1 MKMIVMSSG
10 QLAGTS
16 TKPVMMSLSGGG
28 GVKTVSVR
36 GGPGGNQILSLPGGM
51 QGQTQTMM
59 IGGKPVTVLTSGA
72 ASQMG
77 GKTVQLVSAGGQQ
90 MVMSS
95 GGQQVMMS
103 GGQQVVMSG
112 AGGQQM
118 VVMQGG
124 QPTASVGATTS
135 DGPVTSDAALAQ
147 LAAEAGLLE
156 GEGGA
161 ELGEGVTL
169 QLEGGVMEHGGGGSD
184 MSQAQLDGGMVTP
197 QEGGSEAGDQMDIQ
211 QYLDM
216 YQPENNVDTMD
227 MYSTQVDG
235 DPGDEEVE
243 EPETGAEPSM
253 PTVTEADEVPAVTV
267 AAGAVTDHLSLAIN
281 QSIPEAASVPVSEA
295 QGEPIKQEEK
305 PVVADQADFDGASA
319 LAALASAASLAQT
332 TTGPSP
338 STPAPS
344 TQQQPVKQEQ
354 PPPALPVT
362 ATVAAQNQASVK
374 NEFDEVSAINSHGS
388 VLPIKLS

>member
-1 MKMIVMSSG
+1 MLVVSSG

-16 TKPVMMSLSGGG
+16 SKPVMMSLPGQGV
-28 GVKTVSVR
+28 VKTVSVR
-36 GGPGGNQILSLPGGM
+36 GGPGGNQILSLPSGM
-51 QGQTQTMM
+51 AGQTQSMM
-59 IGGKPVTVLTSGA
+59 IGGKPVTLLTSGA

-77 GKTVQLVSAGGQQ
+77 GKTMQLVSAGGQQ

-95 GGQQVMMS
+95 GGQVMMS

-169 QLEGGVMEHGGGGSD
+169 QMEGGVMEHGGD
-184 MSQAQLDGGMVTP
+184 MSHAQLDGGMVTP
-197 QEGGSEAGDQMDIQ
+197 QEGGSEAGDQLDIQ

-216 YQPENNVDTMD
+216 YQAENTVD

-235 DPGDEEVE
+235 DPGDDELED
-243 EPETGAEPSM
+243 PGTAAQPSM
-253 PTVTEADEVPAVTV
+253 HSMTVEGDEVPAVPV
-267 AAGAVTDHLSLAIN
+267 ACPQQMVLLSNDVEKNPGPPRLVQLFVN
-281 QSIPEAASVPVSEA
+281 FLRHFEDKNLLESIYNVDNYIFS
-295 QGEPIKQEEK
+295 
-305 PVVADQADFDGASA
+305 
-319 LAALASAASLAQT
+319 
-332 TTGPSP
+332 GP
-338 STPAPS
+338 
-344 TQQQPVKQEQ
+344 K
-354 PPPALPVT
+354 
-362 ATVAAQNQASVK
+362 
-374 NEFDEVSAINSHGS
+374 D
-388 VLPIKLS
+388 KLQLMGLQ

>member
-1 MKMIVMSSG
+1 MTTAGGMKTVQHMTTSQAGAQQGGKMIVVSSG

-16 TKPVMMSLSGGG
+16 SKPVMMSLSGQG

-36 GGPGGNQILSLPGGM
+36 GGPGGNQILALPSGGM
-51 QGQTQTMM
+51 AGQTQTMM

-95 GGQQVMMS
+95 GGQVMMS

-156 GEGGA
+156 GEGGG
-161 ELGEGVTL
+161 EMGEGVTL
-169 QLEGGVMEHGGGGSD
+169 QLEGGVMEHGGD
-184 MSQAQLDGGMVTP
+184 MSQAQLDGGKVTP

-216 YQPENNVDTMD
+216 YQTGNNMD

-235 DPGDEEVE
+235 DPGDDEVE
-243 EPETGAEPSM
+243 GQSSVPQPSM
-253 PTVTEADEVPAVTV
+253 PTVTTDEQSQQSPAVTV
-267 AAGAVTDHLSLAIN
+267 AAGAVADHLSLAIN
-281 QSIPEAASVPVSEA
+281 QSIPEAASVPVTEA

-332 TTGPSP
+332 TSSP
-338 STPAPS
+338 TPVTPA
-344 TQQQPVKQEQ
+344 TAQQ
-354 PPPALPVT
+354 L
-362 ATVAAQNQASVK
+362 
-374 NEFDEVSAINSHGS
+374 
-388 VLPIKLS
+388 

>member
-1 MKMIVMSSG
+1 MIVVSSG

-16 TKPVMMSLSGGG
+16 SKPVMMSLSGQG

-36 GGPGGNQILSLPGGM
+36 GGPGGNQILSLPSGM
-51 QGQTQTMM
+51 AGQTQTMM

-95 GGQQVMMS
+95 GGPVVMS

-124 QPTASVGATTS
+124 QPTASVGGASTS

-161 ELGEGVTL
+161 EMGEGVTL
-169 QLEGGVMEHGGGGSD
+169 QLEGGVMGSSGD

-197 QEGGSEAGDQMDIQ
+197 QEGGSEAGEQIDIQ
-211 QYLDM
+211 QYLDL
-216 YQPENNVDTMD
+216 YQGENNVD

-235 DPGDEEVE
+235 DPGDEELDE
-243 EPETGAEPSM
+243 ENSSSAAPVSM
-253 PTVTEADEVPAVTV
+253 PTVTESEEIPVVTS
-267 AAGAVTDHLSLAIN
+267 AGTSVVDHLSLAVN
-281 QSIPEAASVPVSEA
+281 QAIPEAASTVATTTAVTSEA
-295 QGEPIKQEEK
+295 TESEPIKQEEK

-338 STPAPS
+338 TTPATAQPM
-344 TQQQPVKQEQ
+344 PVKQEQ
-354 PPPALPVT
+354 STPQSVS
-362 ATVAAQNQASVK
+362 TVVAQSQANVK
-374 NEFDEVSAINSHGS
+374 NELDEVSTE
-388 VLPIKLS
+388 LLSYG

>member
-1 MKMIVMSSG
+1 MSSG

-216 YQPENNVDTMD
+216 YQPENNVNTMD

-235 DPGDEEVE
+235 DPGDDEVE

-253 PTVTEADEVPAVTV
+253 PTVTEAEEVPAVTV
-267 AAGAVTDHLSLAIN
+267 AAGAVADHLSLAIK
-281 QSIPEAASVPVSEA
+281 QSIPEAASAPVTEP

-305 PVVADQADFDGASA
+305 PVV
-319 LAALASAASLAQT
+319 
-332 TTGPSP
+332 
-338 STPAPS
+338 
-344 TQQQPVKQEQ
+344 
-354 PPPALPVT
+354 VT
-362 ATVAAQNQASVK
+362 LHENA
-374 NEFDEVSAINSHGS
+374 
-388 VLPIKLS
+388 